1 MIPFRAMSIEELLS
15 VCSPEAR
22 LLAEAARK
30 TIVSVV
36 PAASERL
43 RSGWGLIGYN
53 APSYFAFIVPEKSR
67 ARIGFEWGVML
78 ADPGGLLE
86 GSGSQVR
93 YVTIRTPRDG
103 GGTGACPVTARSS
116 RDAAPVQSSEATIF
130 ARDVAS
136 SFSGCE

>member
-93 YVTIRTPRDG
+93 YVTIRTPRDLAAPG
-103 GGTGACPVTARSS
+103 LAPLLLEAAAMPPPSRARRPRSS
-116 RDAAPVQSSEATIF
+116 LGT
-130 ARDVAS
+130 
-136 SFSGCE
+136 